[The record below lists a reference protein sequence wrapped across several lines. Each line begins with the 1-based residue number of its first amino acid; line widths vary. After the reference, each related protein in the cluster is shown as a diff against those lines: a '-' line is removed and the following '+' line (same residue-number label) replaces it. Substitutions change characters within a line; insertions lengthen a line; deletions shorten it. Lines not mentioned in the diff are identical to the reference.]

1 MYFFG
6 CFYRGGGAGELVGLK
21 MTVDLSCYTI
31 NRLDEISNVILK
43 WYFCVYSTGFCLL
56 LDFLDTFFDRF
67 NLESHLRQITN
78 ESLYQ
83 HEN

>member
-1 MYFFG
+1 MPSFKTDTVRKMYFFG

-43 WYFCVYSTGFCLL
+43 
-56 LDFLDTFFDRF
+56 
-67 NLESHLRQITN
+67 
-78 ESLYQ
+78 
-83 HEN
+83 